1 MRNEKEY
8 ALYRGDEFVEIGTL
22 EALAKVLNISKKDI
36 CFFKTP
42 SYKKRFESIK
52 NNRRSIA
59 LVCVNDHKNLDSL
72 GGILDEIEGIEMLG
86 EWNQIYHDVYEDV
99 NWDNCSRATQNNLK
113 ELNKIYRE
121 TELEN
126 KLLKNEI
133 LRLFDRLCD
142 IVEYTQRFDM
152 NYLEN
157 WLKEQKNENR

>member
-42 SYKKRFESIK
+42 SYKKRLETIK

-59 LVCVNDHKNLDSL
+59 LVCVNDHKNLGD
-72 GGILDEIEGIEMLG
+72 IYEIEGIEMLG

-121 TELEN
+121 TDLEN